1 MGWMDLF
8 LKKHFFILLVI
19 NVIFGGLAMTLFDKY
34 GGVPTVTSIVR
45 AFYKEVLK
53 NYKLKPYFENIDT
66 ERLIHHQI
74 GFISHLLGKPAS
86 IHVEQVLSH
95 SHKGRRISEDA
106 FDEVMFLLGDVLT
119 AHKMEP
125 DDIKAVA
132 DLVISYKGE
141 IVEIQNSV
149 RVHKT

>member
-1 MGWMDLF
+1 
-8 LKKHFFILLVI
+8 
-19 NVIFGGLAMTLFDKY
+19 MTLYDKY
-34 GGVPTVTSIVR
+34 GGVPTVTLIVR
-45 AFYKEVLK
+45 AFYKEVLS
-53 NYKLKPYFENIDT
+53 NYKLKPYFEGIDA

-74 GFISHLLGKPAS
+74 GFISHLLGKPAN

-106 FDEVMFLLGDVLT
+106 FDEVLHILHDVLA
-119 AHKMEP
+119 AHKMEEA
-125 DDIKAVA
+125 DIKAVA
-132 DLVISYKGE
+132 DLVLSHKGD

>member
-1 MGWMDLF
+1 MYLIR
-8 LKKHFFILLVI
+8 KKRFFILLLI
-19 NVIFGGLAMTLFDKY
+19 NFIQGGGMTLFDKY

-74 GFISHLLGKPAS
+74 GFISHLLGKPAN
-86 IHVEQVLSH
+86 IHVEKVLTH

-106 FDEVMFLLGDVLT
+106 FDEVMFLLGEVLV

-132 DLVISYKGE
+132 DLVISYKGD
-141 IVEIQNSV
+141 IVEIQNTV
-149 RVHKT
+149 RIHKT

>member
-1 MGWMDLF
+1 MGWRDLF
-8 LKKHFFILLVI
+8 QKKHFFILLVI
-19 NVIFGGLAMTLFDKY
+19 NVIFRGLAMTLFDKY

-74 GFISHLLGKPAS
+74 GFISHLLG
-86 IHVEQVLSH
+86 E
-95 SHKGRRISEDA
+95 
-106 FDEVMFLLGDVLT
+106 VLT

-132 DLVISYKGE
+132 DLVISNKGK